1 MLLHLKNKK
10 ILRVSN
16 QNITNQIRYKKRKKK
31 KKKEKKRKSM
41 EHRTYANRR
50 LKPHPQNPNR
60 RRYA

>member
-1 MLLHLKNKK
+1 MQAI
-10 ILRVSN
+10 ILTDA
-16 QNITNQIRYKKRKKK
+16 QLDDEKKRKKK
-31 KKKEKKRKSM
+31 EIV